1 MSYSI
6 QYTPEIITNLKPEQ
20 IFVYGSNTAG
30 IHGAGAA
37 RQALKWG
44 ARMGQDGFNGQTYGI
59 STKGDNIITLPLNEI
74 HKNVKKFLKFA
85 NQNKQFEFLVTKVG
99 MGLAGLTIRDIGPM
113 FFFALDYSYSN
124 VIMPREFHEFY
135 KLCMDL

>member
-6 QYTPEIITNLKPEQ
+6 QYTPEIITNLKHEQ

-59 STKGDNIITLPLNEI
+59 STKDDSIITLPLDEI

-113 FFFALDYSYSN
+113 FFFALDYSHSN

>member
-59 STKGDNIITLPLNEI
+59 STKDDSIITLPLDEI

-113 FFFALDYSYSN
+113 FFFALDYSHSN
-124 VIMPREFHEFY
+124 VIMPREFHQFY

>member
-59 STKGDNIITLPLNEI
+59 STKDHSIITLPLDEI

-113 FFFALDYSYSN
+113 FFFALDYSHSN
-124 VIMPREFHEFY
+124 VIMPREFHQFY